1 MYAISAIL
9 CKIGLQTVVAESS
22 SLNKLFDFLIH
33 RKIWLLGIALS
44 GIANIA
50 MIQIQSQL
58 DVSIVY
64 SFLNLSYVFILV
76 MGHYLLKETLT
87 SIQWFGVAVVILGTL
102 LLLVVTDPASGQATN
117 TRILLLMTGI
127 AVVAVVCL
135 AILAKQWS
143 SKTNYEIF
151 FAICTGICFGSVE
164 IYLKATTNIVTGE
177 LGEFSILSLSSV
189 TRFVQSWPFV
199 VMFVFGA
206 IGWLCLQVTY
216 SHGNVSVSV
225 PIIAVSQRIVST
237 MGGYYVFDEDFSMLR
252 VFGILTIICGVLLL
266 VFASIRS
273 RSVRLA

>member
-206 IGWLCLQVTY
+206 IGWLCL
-216 SHGNVSVSV
+216 
-225 PIIAVSQRIVST
+225 
-237 MGGYYVFDEDFSMLR
+237 
-252 VFGILTIICGVLLL
+252 
-266 VFASIRS
+266 
-273 RSVRLA
+273 